1 MKKTDK
7 KIDNKIRIVLT
18 EVCEFALDS
27 IAGYQWISHTVNYD
41 VFPASLRITCA
52 FVSQHAIDDLK
63 RSQQDLALK
72 KEITKK
78 LGTVGIKVSDV
89 NKQVNFVVS

>member
-7 KIDNKIRIVLT
+7 KTDNQIRIVLT

-27 IAGYQWISHTVNYD
+27 IAGYEWITHTVNYD

-52 FVSQHAIDDLK
+52 FVSQQAIDDLK
-63 RSQQDLALK
+63 RSQQDLVLK

-78 LGTVGIKVSDV
+78 LAAVGVKVSDL
-89 NKQVNFVVS
+89 NKQVKFVVQ